1 MIFILLIGKLL
12 KLIHKV
18 IIFASYCQ
26 IQVKKKLYFNL
37 KFRGLLKQLY

>member
-1 MIFILLIGKLL
+1 MNFTFFMRKLL
-12 KLIHKV
+12 ELIHKV

-26 IQVKKKLYFNL
+26 IQVKKKFYFNL